1 MVKKKGKKSDST
13 KTSTKKRL
21 TESFK
26 KSIRSPTITSATT
39 PIIEDRHDVNEPR
52 EDAASFESSDMNM
65 QRRRANAAKNRRSET
80 GRDKQSPK
88 KKGSKSRI
96 ADDKYSFDSS
106 SISSNGRLY
115 DSIEEDTHGNET
127 NEDSYTEES
136 YANSKKKKKSSRSK
150 KRGGKE
156 ESKATS
162 ERQVRSKH
170 SQACKYLQKGNFD
183 KALQCFENILEILIE
198 KYGEQHYRVGA
209 AMHNIGIVH
218 LRAGDLTDAL
228 EALELAVAVRK
239 ASLGK
244 LHPKVADSLVEMGIV
259 FLSLK
264 RYDDALDVLNEALDL
279 REREVST
286 STDPRKQLLV
296 AKILNNIG
304 CVYYEYGDM
313 RAARKTLNE
322 ALKIQEEILGNDD
335 PTEPGL
341 LSMASTMCNVGYV
354 YLERKK
360 FDDAIVMFEEAL
372 SIQEEVLGGDNTLVI
387 HTMDNLAYALSH
399 DGNYDGAMKIYVDIL
414 ESQREMQQQSIAEM
428 NSGGGDRG
436 RGDHHSHHHNDLPST
451 SDVINLAIDISNT
464 LKKMAYIHLKLYQY
478 DEALGLLTK
487 ILKIQEKY
495 HKNIHER
502 EIQNTQKMINGV
514 NYHILKFHSPTEA
527 LIMSLTSQGI
537 QNPFTN
543 RALDFSF
550 MGKVE
555 DELDCR
561 VYVIVK
567 PKNTSKVSGH
577 KITYA

>member
-1 MVKKKGKKSDST
+1 MVKKKVKKSDGT

-26 KSIRSPTITSATT
+26 KTIRSPALTTATT
-39 PIIEDRHDVNEPR
+39 PNVEDRHDVNEQR
-52 EDAASFESSDMNM
+52 EDAASIDSSDMNM
-65 QRRRANAAKNRRSET
+65 QRRRAIAAAKNRRSET
-80 GRDKQSPK
+80 GRVKQHNTK
-88 KKGSKSRI
+88 KKSSSSRI
-96 ADDKYSFDSS
+96 VDDKYSFDSS
-106 SISSNGRLY
+106 SISSNGRSY
-115 DSIEEDTHGNET
+115 EDEYGDET
-127 NEDSYTEES
+127 NEDSYAEKS
-136 YANSKKKKKSSRSK
+136 YSSKKKKKSSRSK
-150 KRGGKE
+150 SGAGE
-156 ESKATS
+156 SSKANN
-162 ERQVRSKH
+162 ERHVRSKH
-170 SQACKYLQKGNFD
+170 AQACKYLQKGNFD

-218 LRAGDLTDAL
+218 LRAGDLSDAL

-264 RYDDALDVLNEALDL
+264 QYDDALDVLNEALDL

-322 ALKIQEEILGNDD
+322 ALKIQEEILGSDD
-335 PTEPGL
+335 PTSEPGL

-414 ESQREMQQQSIAEM
+414 ESQRELQQQSISSQD
-428 NSGGGDRG
+428 NSGDRA
-436 RGDHHSHHHNDLPST
+436 SIST

-478 DEALGLLTK
+478 DEALDLLSK

-495 HKNIHER
+495 HKCLHER
-502 EIQNTQKMINGV
+502 EIYNTQKMINGV
-514 NYHILKFHSPTEA
+514 NYHILKFHNPTEA

-550 MGKVE
+550 MGTVE

-561 VYVIVK
+561 VYEIVK

>member
-1 MVKKKGKKSDST
+1 MVKKKVKKSDGT

-26 KSIRSPTITSATT
+26 KTIRSPATT
-39 PIIEDRHDVNEPR
+39 TATIPNVEDRHDVNEQR
-52 EDAASFESSDMNM
+52 EDAASIDSSDMNM
-65 QRRRANAAKNRRSET
+65 QRRRAIAAAKNRRSET
-80 GRDKQSPK
+80 GRVKQHNTK
-88 KKGSKSRI
+88 KKSSSSRI
-96 ADDKYSFDSS
+96 VDDKYSFDSS
-106 SISSNGRLY
+106 SISSNGRSY
-115 DSIEEDTHGNET
+115 EDEYGDET
-127 NEDSYTEES
+127 NEDSYAEKS
-136 YANSKKKKKSSRSK
+136 YSSKKKKKSSR
-150 KRGGKE
+150 GKSGAGE
-156 ESKATS
+156 LSKANN
-162 ERQVRSKH
+162 ERHVRSKH
-170 SQACKYLQKGNFD
+170 AQACKYLQKGNFD

-218 LRAGDLTDAL
+218 LRAGDLSDAL

-264 RYDDALDVLNEALDL
+264 QYDDALDVLNEALDL

-322 ALKIQEEILGNDD
+322 ALKIQEEILGSDD
-335 PTEPGL
+335 PTSEPGL

-414 ESQREMQQQSIAEM
+414 ESQRELQQQSISSQD
-428 NSGGGDRG
+428 NSGDRA
-436 RGDHHSHHHNDLPST
+436 SIST

-478 DEALGLLTK
+478 DEALDLLSK

-495 HKNIHER
+495 HKCLHER
-502 EIQNTQKMINGV
+502 EIYNTQKMINGV
-514 NYHILKFHSPTEA
+514 NYHILKFHNPTEA

-550 MGKVE
+550 MGTVE

-561 VYVIVK
+561 VYEIVK

>member
-1 MVKKKGKKSDST
+1 MVKKKVKKSDGT

-26 KSIRSPTITSATT
+26 KTIRSPATT
-39 PIIEDRHDVNEPR
+39 TATIPNVEDRHDVNEQR
-52 EDAASFESSDMNM
+52 EDAASIDSSDMNM
-65 QRRRANAAKNRRSET
+65 QRRRAIAAAKNRRSET
-80 GRDKQSPK
+80 GRVKQHNTK
-88 KKGSKSRI
+88 KKSSSSRI
-96 ADDKYSFDSS
+96 VDDKYSFDSS
-106 SISSNGRLY
+106 SISSNGRSY
-115 DSIEEDTHGNET
+115 EDEYGDET
-127 NEDSYTEES
+127 NEDSYAEKS
-136 YANSKKKKKSSRSK
+136 YSSKKKKKSSRSK
-150 KRGGKE
+150 SGAGE
-156 ESKATS
+156 SSKANN
-162 ERQVRSKH
+162 ERHVRSKH
-170 SQACKYLQKGNFD
+170 AQACKYLQKGNFD

-218 LRAGDLTDAL
+218 LRAGDLSDAL

-264 RYDDALDVLNEALDL
+264 QYDDALDVLNEALDL

-322 ALKIQEEILGNDD
+322 ALKIQEEILGSDD
-335 PTEPGL
+335 PTSEPGL

-414 ESQREMQQQSIAEM
+414 ESQRELQQQSISSQD
-428 NSGGGDRG
+428 NSGDRA
-436 RGDHHSHHHNDLPST
+436 SIST

-478 DEALGLLTK
+478 DEALDLLSK

-495 HKNIHER
+495 HKCLHER
-502 EIQNTQKMINGV
+502 EIYNTQKMINGV
-514 NYHILKFHSPTEA
+514 NYHILKFHNPTEA

-550 MGKVE
+550 MGTVE

-561 VYVIVK
+561 VYEIVK

>member
-1 MVKKKGKKSDST
+1 MVKKKVKKSDGT

-26 KSIRSPTITSATT
+26 KTIMSPAPTT
-39 PIIEDRHDVNEPR
+39 TMTPNVEDRHDVNEQR
-52 EDAASFESSDMNM
+52 EDAASIDSSDMNM
-65 QRRRANAAKNRRSET
+65 QRRRAIAAAKNRRSET
-80 GRDKQSPK
+80 GRVKQHTTEK
-88 KKGSKSRI
+88 KSSSSRI
-96 ADDKYSFDSS
+96 VDNKYSFDSS
-106 SISSNGRLY
+106 SISSNGRSY
-115 DSIEEDTHGNET
+115 EDEYGDET
-127 NEDSYTEES
+127 NEDSYTEKS
-136 YANSKKKKKSSRSK
+136 FKKKKKSSRSK
-150 KRGGKE
+150 AGAGE
-156 ESKATS
+156 SSKANN
-162 ERQVRSKH
+162 ERHVRSKH
-170 SQACKYLQKGNFD
+170 TQACKYLQKGNFD

-218 LRAGDLTDAL
+218 LRAGDLSDAL

-264 RYDDALDVLNEALDL
+264 QYDDAIDVLNEALDL

-322 ALKIQEEILGNDD
+322 ALKIQEEILGSDD
-335 PTEPGL
+335 PTSEPGL

-414 ESQREMQQQSIAEM
+414 ESQRDLQQQSISSQG
-428 NSGGGDRG
+428 NGGDRA
-436 RGDHHSHHHNDLPST
+436 LIST

-478 DEALGLLTK
+478 DEALDLLSK

-495 HKNIHER
+495 HKCIHER
-502 EIQNTQKMINGV
+502 EIYNTQKMINGV
-514 NYHILKFHSPTEA
+514 NYHILKFHNPTEA

-550 MGKVE
+550 MGTVE
-555 DELDCR
+555 EELDCR
-561 VYVIVK
+561 VYEIVK